1 MTIVTVG
8 IDLVTAGVMLDNP
21 YVLIA
26 VGEVANALTVCASGP
41 SDLPG
46 RTFRFGLEQAGVPHN
61 AQRST
66 PFDVAEARQIILK
79 APSVAAMI
87 CRRLE

>member
-46 RTFRFGLEQAGVPHN
+46 CTFRFGLEQAGRPHN

-66 PFDVAEARQIILK
+66 PFNVDQITPNNSESAIRGGNDLP
-79 APSVAAMI
+79 AP
-87 CRRLE
+87 

>member
-26 VGEVANALTVCASGP
+26 VGAIANALAVCASGP
-41 SDLPG
+41 RDLRG
-46 RTFRFGLEQAGVPHN
+46 RTFRFGREHAGVPHN
-61 AQRST
+61 AQGST
-66 PFDVAEARQIILK
+66 PFNVD
-79 APSVAAMI
+79 
-87 CRRLE
+87 

>member
-46 RTFRFGLEQAGVPHN
+46 CTFRFGLEQAGRPHSP
-61 AQRST
+61 QSGT
-66 PFDVAEARQIILK
+66 PFNVDQITPNNSESDK
-79 APSVAAMI
+79 QVM
-87 CRRLE
+87 